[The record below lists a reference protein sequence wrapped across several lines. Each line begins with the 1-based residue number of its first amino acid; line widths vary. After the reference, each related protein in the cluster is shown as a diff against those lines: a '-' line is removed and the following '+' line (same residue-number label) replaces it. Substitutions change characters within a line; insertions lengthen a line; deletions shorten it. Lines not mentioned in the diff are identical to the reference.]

1 MIDLRYFH
9 EPPRLGAWFEGYYF
23 KHRGPDGG
31 IALIPAVHREADGAG
46 LKASLQVIT
55 DDRSYTFNISNRDF
69 SAKRKQLAIRV
80 GESRISAAGA
90 ALQITGEGL
99 ELSGTL
105 RYGPLTPLRTDIMG
119 PFRLAEPVMQCC
131 HGVVSLR
138 HSLSGTL
145 VLNGKPM
152 CFDGGTG
159 YIETDRGRS
168 FPADYLWTQCNW
180 DRNCIML
187 SVAEIPFLGRRF
199 KGCICALLHG
209 GREYR
214 LATYLGVKS
223 LRYGPRGAEIRQG
236 AYHLTAELLSGDGRP
251 LRAPSAGAMTRT
263 IHESLSARVRYRF
276 WIGSRLLFDH
286 IDENASY
293 EYADEK
299 DG

>member
-105 RYGPLTPLRTDIMG
+105 RYGPR
-119 PFRLAEPVMQCC
+119 R
-131 HGVVSLR
+131 
-138 HSLSGTL
+138 
-145 VLNGKPM
+145 
-152 CFDGGTG
+152 DG
-159 YIETDRGRS
+159 II
-168 FPADYLWTQCNW
+168 Q
-180 DRNCIML
+180 
-187 SVAEIPFLGRRF
+187 
-199 KGCICALLHG
+199 
-209 GREYR
+209 
-214 LATYLGVKS
+214 
-223 LRYGPRGAEIRQG
+223 
-236 AYHLTAELLSGDGRP
+236 
-251 LRAPSAGAMTRT
+251 
-263 IHESLSARVRYRF
+263 
-276 WIGSRLLFDH
+276 
-286 IDENASY
+286 
-293 EYADEK
+293 
-299 DG
+299 